1 MVGYLLILGMGAT
14 GDIDVVPVTDSESKW
29 FNETHGMERK
39 MCEIRFTREERI
51 CQGWIEVLQFFSG
64 ERGSSLSGSSGE
76 SETRSVHLEF
86 FETATWLIPV
96 ILHLGLPLAIYL
108 AAQNTDHTS

>member
-29 FNETHGMERK
+29 FDETHGMECK
-39 MCEIRFTREERI
+39 MCEIRLTREERI

-64 ERGSSLSGSSGE
+64 ERGSSLSGSSGD
-76 SETRSVHLEF
+76 SERASGVFRDGNLVDFGNLAPRSASRHL
-86 FETATWLIPV
+86 PRRPK
-96 ILHLGLPLAIYL
+96 HG
-108 AAQNTDHTS
+108 SG